1 MLGSAFPF
9 RKLAGQL
16 ALRARADTFVPHYR
30 LAPEHPFP
38 AAIDD
43 VWAAYRGLAR
53 DGAGAIAL
61 AGDSAGGGL
70 ALAVLSLAAHDGEG
84 VRQPCGAAVL
94 SPWTD
99 LALTGDS
106 MRTRAAADPIM
117 TRQVLAAMAADYLG
131 AASPADWRA
140 SPLLAPLAG
149 LPPIRI
155 DVGNDEVLLDDARRY
170 TDAARAA
177 GTKVTLAIWQ
187 GMPHVFQSD
196 LGTLRTAETSMEAIG
211 RFLSERLGAALD
223 EE

>member
-1 MLGSAFPF
+1 
-9 RKLAGQL
+9 
-16 ALRARADTFVPHYR
+16 
-30 LAPEHPFP
+30 
-38 AAIDD
+38 
-43 VWAAYRGLAR
+43 
-53 DGAGAIAL
+53 
-61 AGDSAGGGL
+61 
-70 ALAVLSLAAHDGEG
+70 
-84 VRQPCGAAVL
+84 
-94 SPWTD
+94 
-99 LALTGDS
+99 
-106 MRTRAAADPIM
+106 M

-196 LGTLRTAETSMEAIG
+196 LGTLRAAETSMEAIG